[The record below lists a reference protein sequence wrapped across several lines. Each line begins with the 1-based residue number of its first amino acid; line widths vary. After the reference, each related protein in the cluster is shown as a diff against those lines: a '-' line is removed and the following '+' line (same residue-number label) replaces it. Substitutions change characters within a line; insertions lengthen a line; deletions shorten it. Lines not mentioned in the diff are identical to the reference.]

1 MAMTSEPIPPSAED
15 ATPIDAEFEPARRSP
30 STPES
35 ARSGPG
41 WSALGGVSAIALFG
55 LFLAAAN
62 AGFIPGLHP
71 GSARI
76 SALEANIEQ
85 LNETLSQDSSQ
96 TDTLVTDIATLKSR
110 ADSLLADRT
119 RGVTEIRDI
128 RGEIET
134 LQADISI
141 LQRVR
146 VASLAADSPTAEPQT
161 GGSDQSSFDA
171 RIAALEDALVTEL
184 SGYDSALE
192 NIKTRLKSLEDA
204 VASERFA
211 TANATNARTEA
222 ALALS
227 AIEAAARRGRPF
239 LTAHQKL
246 SAALPQNDAVE
257 RLAPIAG
264 TAIPTRADLRAAY
277 PALMERALRKAAS
290 TSGGGASWM
299 RNLFGDGIQ
308 MRQQGSVTSRDHLDR
323 ALAALD
329 DDDLAGAVEHV
340 RAVDADLQP
349 VFTDWVNNAED
360 RHQLEQTLEAL
371 RLTMIAKE
379 RP

>member
-1 MAMTSEPIPPSAED
+1 MTSESIPTSPQDE
-15 ATPIDAEFEPARRSP
+15 TPIDAEFEPARPPETSEP
-30 STPES
+30 SL
-35 ARSGPG
+35 RGGPG
-41 WSALGGVSAIALFG
+41 WSALAGVCLIAVVG
-55 LFLAAAN
+55 LFLATAN
-62 AGFIPGLHP
+62 AGFVPGLHP
-71 GSARI
+71 GSNQI
-76 SALEANIEQ
+76 SALAIEV
-85 LNETLSQDSSQ
+85 ERVTAELSEDTSQ
-96 TDTLVTDIATLKSR
+96 TSTLVTDIATLESR

-119 RGVTEIRDI
+119 RGVTEMRDI

-134 LQADISI
+134 LKADIST

-146 VASLAADSPTAEPQT
+146 VASLAAEASAPGPEEAGLDRSALNTRMT
-161 GGSDQSSFDA
+161 
-171 RIAALEDALVTEL
+171 ALEDALVSEL
-184 SGYDSALE
+184 SSYDSALE
-192 NIKTRLKSLEDA
+192 NIKTRIDALENA
-204 VASERFA
+204 VATDGLR

-246 SAALPQNDAVE
+246 AAALPGNEAVD

-264 TAIPTRADLRAAY
+264 TAIPTLSSLRIAY
-277 PALMERALRKAAS
+277 PPLMERALDQAAS
-290 TSGGGASWM
+290 ETGGSAPWM

-308 MRQQGSVTSRDHLDR
+308 VRQQGSVTSRDHLDR
-323 ALAALD
+323 AEAALRDSDLAA
-329 DDDLAGAVEHV
+329 AIEHV

>member
-1 MAMTSEPIPPSAED
+1 MVMTSETIPPSAKEE
-15 ATPIDAEFEPARRSP
+15 APIDAEFEPARRSQ
-30 STPES
+30 SAPES
-35 ARSGPG
+35 ARGGPG
-41 WSALGGVSAIALFG
+41 WFAFGGVSAIAMLG

-71 GSARI
+71 GATRVL
-76 SALEANIEQ
+76 ALEANIEQ
-85 LNETLSQDSSQ
+85 LNEALSQDSSQ
-96 TDTLVTDIATLKSR
+96 TDTLVSDIATLKSR

-119 RGVTEIRDI
+119 RGITEIRDI
-128 RGEIET
+128 RDEIET
-134 LQADISI
+134 LQADIST

-146 VASLAADSPTAEPQT
+146 VASLAADNSAPESQT
-161 GGSDQSSFDA
+161 VGSSDSAFDA
-171 RIAALEDALVTEL
+171 RITALEDALVTEL
-184 SGYDSALE
+184 SRYDSALE
-192 NIKTRLKSLEDA
+192 NIKTRLDSLEDA
-204 VASERFA
+204 VASERLT

-239 LTAHQKL
+239 LTAYQKL
-246 SAALPQNDAVE
+246 TAALPGNEAVE

-264 TAIPTRADLRAAY
+264 TAIPTRTDLRATY
-277 PALMERALRKAAS
+277 PALMERALNQAAS
-290 TSGGGASWM
+290 NSGGGASWM

-308 MRQQGSVTSRDHLDR
+308 VRQQGSVTSRDHLDR

-329 DDDLAGAVEHV
+329 DDDLAAAIEHV

-349 VFTDWVNNAED
+349 VFTDWVNSAED